1 MTLTQSSGPRRR
13 SRRLAAPRPGWTAC
27 ALLAAM
33 ATAGTP
39 AWAAGAAAP
48 GPAAAPVDSAAA
60 ADLGPPYGAATSYLL
75 GTLLLDRG
83 EVAAALPYLQLAR
96 RLAPASLEVAG
107 AYLQALTAAGAR
119 DEALALLEEL
129 IAADPDSVRLRE
141 QRVGLLL
148 EADRPEAALAEIARA
163 RADLGAPAALS
174 LYEAEALARAGRFA
188 AAIDAYRSALAQAPE
203 RAEQIYLVLAGL
215 LARADRQDELPALW
229 REALAA
235 LPAAGRLRRAAV
247 QDLIRRGQADLAFD
261 LALAGDQAGAAD
273 DPEDGEEEP
282 SVAAAAERSFVVE
295 AARQLVQD
303 GRTEQAVG
311 ALQALRSEGRLGRGP
326 RLWLSRLLVQQER
339 VPEAVALL
347 RETVQEWPQEAAAH
361 LYLGEALT
369 AQEDFAAGEAALRR
383 AVALAP
389 DDADCLVAL
398 VRVLAV
404 QLGNEET
411 NGAATAGA
419 AGADAGTAQRTEA
432 RREEIRRL
440 ALRAAPA
447 LPPESARSHLILG
460 FAFRGLDD
468 LPRAA
473 EMFAAAA
480 RDPESRRESLLQL
493 AACQEELARFDQ
505 ARETFETLRRE
516 NPDDPVIA
524 NALGYFLAE
533 RNVELPRAEK
543 LVREALA
550 KDPSSPFYLDSLGWV
565 AYRRGDYQAAFDLLV
580 RAANG
585 LPDAPEILE
594 HMGLTLAALGRRE
607 EAERALRRAI
617 AAGGDAARL
626 QAALAR
632 LLGGEGTP

>member
-1 MTLTQSSGPRRR
+1 MTHRPSSDPRRR
-13 SRRLAAPRPGWTAC
+13 ARRVAAPWPGWPEW
-27 ALLAAM
+27 ALLAVLA
-33 ATAGTP
+33 AAVTP
-39 AWAAGAAAP
+39 AAGGAVP
-48 GPAAAPVDSAAA
+48 GPAPARADSAVA
-60 ADLGPPYGAATSYLL
+60 ADPGPPYGAATSYLL

-83 EVAAALPYLQLAR
+83 EIGASLPYLELAR
-96 RLAPASLEVAG
+96 RLAPASREVAG
-107 AYLQALTAAGAR
+107 AYLRALTASGAR
-119 DEALALLEEL
+119 DEALSLLEEL

-163 RADLGAPAALS
+163 RADLGAPGALL

-188 AAIDAYRSALAQAPE
+188 AAIEAYRSALAVAPE
-203 RAEQIYLVLAGL
+203 RAEQIYQVLAGL
-215 LARADRQDELPALW
+215 LVRAGRQDELPALW
-229 REALAA
+229 RESLAA
-235 LPAAGRLRRAAV
+235 LPAAGDLRRAAV
-247 QDLIRRGQADLAFD
+247 RDLVRRGQTGLAFD
-261 LALAGDQAGAAD
+261 LALAGDEAGGPAGL
-273 DPEDGEEEP
+273 EDGDEGA

-295 AARQLVQD
+295 AASQLVQD
-303 GRTEQAVG
+303 GKTEQAVA
-311 ALQALRSEGRLGRGP
+311 ALHDLRRDGRLGLGP
-326 RLWLSRLLVQQER
+326 RLWLSRLLVQQQR

-347 RETVQEWPQEAAAH
+347 QETVRAWPQAAAAH

-383 AVALAP
+383 ATALAP

-404 QLGNEET
+404 QLGSEKT
-411 NGAATAGA
+411 GGP
-419 AGADAGTAQRTEA
+419 AQAMTA
-432 RREEIRRL
+432 RREEMRRL

-447 LPPESARSHLILG
+447 LPPEGARSHLILG

-493 AACQEELARFDQ
+493 AACQEELGRFDQ
-505 ARETFETLRRE
+505 AREAFETLRRE
-516 NPDDPVIA
+516 NPEDPVIA

-550 KDPSSPFYLDSLGWV
+550 KDPSSPYYLDSLGWV
-565 AYRRGDYQAAFDLLV
+565 AYRRGDYQTAFDLLV

-626 QAALAR
+626 RAALAR
-632 LLGGEGTP
+632 LLGGEGQP